1 MKNYMIRRVAQ
12 LAAMLFFITFLSFAM
27 MRAAGSDAVEQRM
40 ENVGMA
46 TSQEVLDA
54 ERAELGLDRPFLV
67 QYFSWLKNLAR
78 GDMGVSFVS
87 RRPVFSTF
95 LSRLPATLTLT
106 AVSLAITILVS
117 VPLGIFAA
125 ARQNSAADAAIRLC
139 SFVGNSLPNFFVA
152 LLLMYFF
159 SVKLKIFPV
168 ISSGISARGVALPS
182 LALAIAMS
190 AKYTRQV
197 RAIFLDELKSDYVI
211 GERARGIPFSATLTK
226 SVLRASLSSI
236 VTLLALSTGSLL
248 GGAAIVETIFTWD
261 GVGKLAVDAIKMR
274 DYPVVQAYVL
284 WMGIIYV
291 CANAAADVACC
302 ALDPRIRLGDE
313 KK

>member
-1 MKNYMIRRVAQ
+1 MKNYILRRVAR
-12 LAAMLFFITFLSFAM
+12 LAAMLFFITFVSFAM

-40 ENVGMA
+40 ESVGMA
-46 TSQEVLDA
+46 SSQEVVDA
-54 ERAELGLDRPFLV
+54 ERSELGLDRPFLA
-67 QYFSWLKNLAR
+67 QYFSWLKNLAL
-78 GDMGVSFVS
+78 GDAGVSFVS
-87 RRPVFSTF
+87 RRPVFETF
-95 LSRLPATLTLT
+95 MSRLPATLLLA

-125 ARQNSAADAAIRLC
+125 ARQNSFFDAAIRLC

-159 SVKLKIFPV
+159 SVRLKIFPV
-168 ISSGISARGVALPS
+168 ISSGISARSVALPS

-190 AKYTRQV
+190 AKYIRQV
-197 RAIFLDELKSDYVI
+197 RAIFLDELKSDYVT

-236 VTLLALSTGSLL
+236 VTLLALSAGSLL

-291 CANAAADVACC
+291 CLSAAADVACC
-302 ALDPRIRLGDE
+302 ALDPRIRLGGE